1 MIAAIEIRVLQV
13 GEPLGFLVHVAI
25 IAGNCSEVARI
36 MVVVELL
43 VRKGP
48 QSLATDCA
56 KVVIGLLFDDKA
68 HRTGDFRG
76 SVTTDKVLHRL
87 SGLENGC

>member
-1 MIAAIEIRVLQV
+1 MVASVEIGVLHV
-13 GEPLGFLVHVAI
+13 GKTLGFLVHVAI

-36 MVVVELL
+36 VVMIELL
-43 VRKGP
+43 VSKGP
-48 QSLATDCA
+48 QSLATDGT

-87 SGLENGC
+87 SGLKDGC